1 MEILNLGGAEE
12 ENIPPRLKSR
22 KKTKL
27 KVAVGIGSLAAITGL
42 GSTLA
47 ASITLNNDTPVEF
60 GQGVA
65 TTAACDNNG
74 ITITPSSEYV
84 PSSESFRLDTVQ
96 LSGINL
102 GTPDQYTGIGCAG
115 KTLIIRAYTD
125 SNSGYS
131 SFAVGGDSANPL
143 YLTHITDYYSDGTSS
158 EHLNDGIAIRFD
170 ANGDIDDVFVS
181 TSNGWD
187 SADINYAP
195 GGSAGSVDIYFG
207 NTERTGYYGDT
218 YLSSANFGLD
228 SRAVSKF
235 TVESLDEI
243 DTSYDWYDV
252 GLVPS

>member
-65 TTAACDNNG
+65 TTAACDNDG

-125 SNSGYS
+125 SNSGYE
-131 SFAVGGDSANPL
+131 SFAVGQNAANPL
-143 YLTHITDYYSDGTSS
+143 FLSYGNFGYGNGDYYNDAVAITFDSSGDVQNVWSSKVNNDNYGIYDFWVDDTTSGDS
-158 EHLNDGIAIRFD
+158 GEFTIQFNDY
-170 ANGDIDDVFVS
+170 NS
-181 TSNGWD
+181 SN
-187 SADINYAP
+187 P
-195 GGSAGSVDIYFG
+195 
-207 NTERTGYYGDT
+207 
-218 YLSSANFGLD
+218 GLD

-235 TVESLDEI
+235 TVESI
-243 DTSYDWYDV
+243 DTPVGGLDTNDWYDNN
-252 GLVPS
+252 